1 MCRDIDGPLL
11 LPFASIAALAI
22 LSVGCDG
29 MSGSIPGFSALEFT
43 SEQGWHTEAIQHN
56 NQTREFKYYVPSN
69 LPDDAPA
76 VMALHGATI
85 GMDGMFRRSRTG
97 SREWLEI
104 AEEEG
109 VLILVPDA
117 SHDVQPVWN
126 DCTPLPNR
134 GTPDDADFLVALTDW
149 ATSRADIDSDSV
161 FVYGV
166 SNGGQMA
173 NRLAVEHPD
182 RYAGIAAFISNIT
195 ANLGEDEECPKPS
208 QPIRVLT
215 VSGRRDQTT
224 PFDGGFAPDWGDTLL
239 SAPAT
244 RDFWVQNNIQGDS
257 PPPRTNEATSD
268 NSAVSCEITPAPD
281 TGADVQLCAFDG
293 GHTVPSGLFESTRLT
308 WRFFRDQ

>member
-1 MCRDIDGPLL
+1 MRTDIDGARLL
-11 LPFASIAALAI
+11 SFASVAALAI
-22 LSVGCDG
+22 LLLGCDG
-29 MSGSIPGFSALEFT
+29 MSGSTPELSTLEFT

-56 NQTREFKYYVPSN
+56 NQSREFRYYVPSN

-85 GMDGMFRRSRTG
+85 GMNRMFASERAG
-97 SREWLEI
+97 SREWIEI

-109 VLILVPDA
+109 ILILVPNA

-134 GTPDDADFLVALTDW
+134 GTPNDADFLVALRNW
-149 ATSRADIDSDSV
+149 ATNRADVDSDSV

-173 NRLAVEHPD
+173 NRLAVEHPG

-195 ANLGEDEECPKPS
+195 ANLGEDEECPMPS
-208 QPIRVLT
+208 APIKALV
-215 VSGRRDQTT
+215 VSGKNDQTT

-244 RDFWVQNNIQGDS
+244 RDFWVENNIRGDPS
-257 PPPRTNEATSD
+257 PPQTNETTDD
-268 NSAVSCEITPAPD
+268 NESVSCEVTPAPE

-293 GHTVPSGLFESTRLT
+293 GHTVPAGLFASTRVT
-308 WRFFRDQ
+308 WRFFRDR